1 MKEIRSFI
9 RENGV
14 LLFDGGM
21 GTFYASR
28 NRTSH
33 RDCEWANLSAPGE
46 IEAIHRAYLE
56 VGCRAIKTN
65 TYGANRQNFPQQDCA
80 AIIREGWLI
89 ARRAA
94 GNEAYVFADVGPIDA
109 RDDTDLLEEYH
120 FIVDQFL
127 SLGARHFLFETIGT
141 DLYLHEIAAHIK
153 AADPEAFVLV
163 SFAAQ
168 PDGFTRDGRLIGEL
182 CRAAAADAY
191 IDAVGLN
198 CVSGGRQMVDLM
210 GKIGPIEGLFSVM
223 PNAGYPTV
231 RGNRTY
237 YDGEPGYFASQIAI
251 MHARGAAIIGG
262 CCGTTPEHIDA
273 AAKAIRAPAPALID
287 YPARKRE
294 REAAALRHDPFW
306 DALCDS
312 ERRPFAVELDPPEG
326 ADVAGFMEGAR
337 RLRDGGADMITVADC
352 PIARA
357 RMDSSLMVCK
367 IKRELGMPVMPHL
380 TCRDRNLNATQA
392 LLLGLCAE
400 DVGNVLLVTGDPVP
414 AASRDE
420 VKSVY
425 NFNSRK
431 LIKFVDSMN
440 KAVLPAPFHIFAALN
455 VNARN
460 FAIQLDL
467 ARQKEENGAD
477 GFLTQ
482 PVFTDEALENL
493 RLARRTLKGKRHPR
507 GREDHRA
514 LRERR
519 PRQGRRARRRDLREH
534 GPPHGALRGRLLP
547 DHALFP
553 HGADGAHHGADPQ
566 RRARMIR
573 GQGKP
578 PAFRT
583 GKRAVSAFLFI
594 FPSPGSCGTASRRA
608 RGRCRPWRAA
618 PRACRSRRSRRP

>member
-1 MKEIRSFI
+1 MKEIRSYI
-9 RENGV
+9 KDKGV

-21 GTFYASR
+21 GTFYAAR

-65 TYGANRQNFPQQDCA
+65 TYGANRQNFPASDCA

-94 GNEAYVFADVGPIDA
+94 AGEAYVFADIGPIDA

-120 FIVDQFL
+120 AIVDQFL
-127 SLGARHFLFETIGT
+127 SLGARHFLFETIAT
-141 DLYLHEIAAHIK
+141 DLYLHEIAKHIK
-153 AADPEAFVLV
+153 DADPDAFVLV

-182 CRAAAADAY
+182 CRGAAADAY

-198 CVSGGRQMVDLM
+198 CVSGGRQMVELM
-210 GKIGPIEGLFSVM
+210 NKIGPVEGLFSVM

-237 YDGEPGYFASQIAI
+237 YDGDPGYFAAQMAEL
-251 MHARGAAIIGG
+251 HARGAQILGG
-262 CCGTTPEHIDA
+262 CCGTTPEHIA
-273 AAKAIRAPAPALID
+273 AAARAVSSGAPVRID
-287 YPARKRE
+287 YPAQRRE
-294 REAAALRHDPFW
+294 RESAALRQDPFW
-306 DALCDS
+306 DALCDPA
-312 ERRPFAVELDPPEG
+312 RKPFAVELDPPEG
-326 ADVAGFMEGAR
+326 ADVAGFMAGAR
-337 RLRDGGADMITVADC
+337 ELRDGGADMITVADC

-367 IKRELGMPVMPHL
+367 IKRELGMNVMPHM

-400 DVGNVLLVTGDPVP
+400 GVGNVLLVTGDPVP

-467 ARQKEENGAD
+467 AQKKEENGAD

-482 PVFTDEALENL
+482 PVLTDEALENL
-493 RLARRTLKGKRHPR
+493 RLARRTLKGKLLGGVMPIVSQRNAQFINSEIAGIR
-507 GREDHRA
+507 VDEKIIALYEGADRA
-514 LRERR
+514 KGEELAVEISATM
-519 PRQGRRARRRDLREH
+519 ARRMA
-534 GPPHGALRGRLLP
+534 PYV
-547 DHALFP
+547 
-553 HGADGAHHGADPQ
+553 DGYFLITPFA
-566 RRARMIR
+566 
-573 GQGKP
+573 
-578 PAFRT
+578 RT
-583 GKRAVSAFLFI
+583 GLMVRI
-594 FPSPGSCGTASRRA
+594 MERIRRDA
-608 RGRCRPWRAA
+608 RE
-618 PRACRSRRSRRP
+618 

>member
-1 MKEIRSFI
+1 MKEIRAFI
-9 RENGV
+9 KENGV

-46 IEAIHRAYLE
+46 IEAIHRAYLDA
-56 VGCRAIKTN
+56 GCRAIKTN
-65 TYGANRQNFPQQDCA
+65 TYGANRQNFPVSDCA

-89 ARRAA
+89 VRRAA
-94 GNEAYVFADVGPIDA
+94 GDEAYVFADIGPIDA

-141 DLYLHEIAAHIK
+141 DLYLHEIAEHIK
-153 AADPEAFVLV
+153 AADPDAFVLV

-182 CRAAAADAY
+182 CRGAAEDAY

-198 CVSGGRQMVDLM
+198 CVSGGRQMVELM
-210 GKIGPIEGLFSVM
+210 NKIGPINGLFSVM

-237 YDGEPGYFASQIAI
+237 YDGDPGYFASQIAI
-251 MHARGAAIIGG
+251 MHARGAQIIGG
-262 CCGTTPEHIDA
+262 CCGTTPQHIGS
-273 AAKAIRAPAPALID
+273 AAKAIRAPAPVLID
-287 YPARKRE
+287 YPAQKRD
-294 REAAALRHDPFW
+294 RVGAALRPDPFW
-306 DALCDS
+306 DALCDGA
-312 ERRPFAVELDPPEG
+312 RKPFAVELDPPEG
-326 ADVAGFMEGAR
+326 AEVSGFMTGAR
-337 RLRDGGADMITVADC
+337 ELRDGGADMITVADC

-357 RMDSSLMVCK
+357 RMDSSRMVCK
-367 IKRELGMPVMPHL
+367 IKRELGMNVMPHM

-400 DVGNVLLVTGDPVP
+400 GVNNVLLVTGDPVP

-431 LIKFVDSMN
+431 LIKFVSSMN
-440 KAVLPAPFHIFAALN
+440 EAVLPAPFHIFAALN

-467 ARQKEENGAD
+467 AKKKEENGAD

-482 PVFTDEALENL
+482 PILTDEALENL
-493 RLARRTLKGKRHPR
+493 KLARKMLKGKILGGIMPIVSQRNALFINSEIA
-507 GREDHRA
+507 GISVDEKIIALYENADRA
-514 LRERR
+514 KGEELAVEISAAM
-519 PRQGRRARRRDLREH
+519 ARRMA
-534 GPPHGALRGRLLP
+534 PYV
-547 DHALFP
+547 
-553 HGADGAHHGADPQ
+553 DGYFLITP
-566 RRARMIR
+566 
-573 GQGKP
+573 
-578 PAFRT
+578 FSRT
-583 GKRAVSAFLFI
+583 GLIIRIMERIRSE
-594 FPSPGSCGTASRRA
+594 A
-608 RGRCRPWRAA
+608 RQ
-618 PRACRSRRSRRP
+618 

>member
-1 MKEIRSFI
+1 MKEIRAFI
-9 RENGV
+9 KENGV

-21 GTFYASR
+21 GTYYASR

-46 IEAIHRAYLE
+46 VEAIHRAYLE
-56 VGCRAIKTN
+56 AGCRAIKTN
-65 TYGANRQNFPQQDCA
+65 TYGANRQNFPTSDCA
-80 AIIREGWLI
+80 AILREGWLI

-94 GNEAYVFADVGPIDA
+94 GNDAYVFADIGPIDA
-109 RDDTDLLEEYH
+109 RDDTDLLEDYH

-141 DLYLHEIAAHIK
+141 DLYLHEIAKTIK
-153 AADPEAFVLV
+153 DADPDAFVLV

-182 CRAAAADAY
+182 CRGAAEDAY

-198 CVSGGRQMVDLM
+198 CVSGGRQMVELM
-210 GKIGPIEGLFSVM
+210 NRIGEIGGLFSVM

-237 YDGEPGYFASQIAI
+237 YDGDPAYFAAQIAI
-251 MHARGAAIIGG
+251 MHAQGAQILGG
-262 CCGTTPEHIDA
+262 CCGTTPEHISA
-273 AAKAIRAPAPALID
+273 AAQAIRAPAPALISF
-287 YPARKRE
+287 PSRQRE
-294 REAAALRHDPFW
+294 RESAALRQDPFW
-306 DALCDS
+306 EALCDKA
-312 ERRPFAVELDPPEG
+312 RKPFAVELDPPEG
-326 ADVAGFMEGAR
+326 AEVGGFMAGAR
-337 RLRDGGADMITVADC
+337 ELRDGGADMITVADC

-367 IKRELGMPVMPHL
+367 IKRELGMSVMPHL

-400 DVGNVLLVTGDPVP
+400 GVGNVLLVTGDPVP

-431 LIKFVDSMN
+431 LIRFVDSMN

-460 FAIQLDL
+460 FSIQLDL
-467 ARQKEENGAD
+467 AKQKEENGAD

-482 PVFTDEALENL
+482 PVLTDEALENL
-493 RLARRTLKGKRHPR
+493 KLARKTLKGKLLGGIMPIVSQRNALFINSEVAGIR
-507 GREDHRA
+507 VDEKIIALYEGADREKGEELA
-514 LRERR
+514 VEISSAM
-519 PRQGRRARRRDLREH
+519 ARRMAPYVDGYFLITPFSRT
-534 GPPHGALRGRLLP
+534 ALMRRIMQQIRS
-547 DHALFP
+547 DAL
-553 HGADGAHHGADPQ
+553 A
-566 RRARMIR
+566 
-573 GQGKP
+573 
-578 PAFRT
+578 
-583 GKRAVSAFLFI
+583 
-594 FPSPGSCGTASRRA
+594 
-608 RGRCRPWRAA
+608 
-618 PRACRSRRSRRP
+618 

>member
-1 MKEIRSFI
+1 MKEIRTYI

-21 GTFYASR
+21 GTYYASR

-33 RDCEWANLSAPGE
+33 RDCEWANLNAPGE
-46 IEAIHRAYLE
+46 IEAIHRAYLD

-65 TYGANRQNFPQQDCA
+65 TYGANRLNFPANDCA

-94 GNEAYVFADVGPIDA
+94 GNEAYVFADIGPIDA
-109 RDDTDLLEEYH
+109 RDDTDLLAEY
-120 FIVDQFL
+120 FYLVDQFL
-127 SLGARHFLFETIGT
+127 SLGARHFLFETMAT
-141 DLYLHEIAAHIK
+141 DLYLHEIAKHIK
-153 AADPEAFVLV
+153 DADPEAFVLV

-182 CRAAAADAY
+182 CRGAATDAY

-198 CVSGGRQMVDLM
+198 CVSGGRQMVELM
-210 GKIGPIEGLFSVM
+210 GKLGAVEGLFSVM

-237 YDGEPGYFASQIAI
+237 YDGDPGYFAAQMAI
-251 MHARGAAIIGG
+251 LHARGAQILGG
-262 CCGTTPEHIDA
+262 CCGTTPEHIAA
-273 AAKAIRAPAPALID
+273 AAKAIQAPAPALID
-287 YPARKRE
+287 YPAQRRE
-294 REAAALRHDPFW
+294 RTSAALRHDAFW
-306 DALCDS
+306 EALCDPA
-312 ERRPFAVELDPPEG
+312 RKPFAVELDPPEG
-326 ADVAGFMEGAR
+326 ADAAQFMSGAR
-337 RLRDGGADMITVADC
+337 ELRDGGADMITVADC

-367 IKRELGMPVMPHL
+367 IKRELGIDVMPHM

-400 DVGNVLLVTGDPVP
+400 GVGDVLLVTGDPVP

-467 ARQKEENGAD
+467 AQKKEENGAD

-482 PVFTDEALENL
+482 PVLTDEALENL
-493 RLARRTLKGKRHPR
+493 RLARRTLKGKLLGGIMPIVSRR
-507 GREDHRA
+507 NALFINSEIAGIKVDEKIIALYEGADRA
-514 LRERR
+514 KGEELAVEISAAM
-519 PRQGRRARRRDLREH
+519 ARRMA
-534 GPPHGALRGRLLP
+534 P
-547 DHALFP
+547 FV
-553 HGADGAHHGADPQ
+553 DGYFLITPFA
-566 RRARMIR
+566 
-573 GQGKP
+573 
-578 PAFRT
+578 RT
-583 GKRAVSAFLFI
+583 GLMVRI
-594 FPSPGSCGTASRRA
+594 MEQIRRDA
-608 RGRCRPWRAA
+608 QG
-618 PRACRSRRSRRP
+618 